1 MRVKVPV
8 VPASFFGMVLGLAGL
23 GTAWRW
29 AHQVWGLPA
38 IVGEAIIWLSIAV
51 WAGLTILYVAKW
63 FVARNDAQAEV
74 ADSVQCCFVGLIGVA
89 TMLVAG
95 GIRPYS
101 HALAVILSTAGAA
114 FAIGFAVWRTGAQ
127 RPIARAIYPFA

>member
-1 MRVKVPV
+1 
-8 VPASFFGMVLGLAGL
+8 
-23 GTAWRW
+23 
-29 AHQVWGLPA
+29 
-38 IVGEAIIWLSIAV
+38 
-51 WAGLTILYVAKW
+51 
-63 FVARNDAQAEV
+63 
-74 ADSVQCCFVGLIGVA
+74 
-89 TMLVAG
+89 MLVAG